1 VREISARYG
10 ANRVLDCVS
19 LVAASGEFGNVLD
32 TAGCGKTIVLRAI
45 CGFVPVVTDREQS
58 AQATSLA

>member
-1 VREISARYG
+1 MREISARYG

-32 TAGCGKTIVLRAI
+32 TAGCGKTILLRAI
-45 CGFVPVVTDREQS
+45 CGFVPVVTDR
-58 AQATSLA
+58 